1 MADKETKD
9 DAIAEGNKPGM
20 PDGDDGPGGTS
31 PLPSPMVHR
40 ESHSPQTR
48 AD

>member
-9 DAIAEGNKPGM
+9 DAKQEGNAPGR
-20 PDGDDGPGGTS
+20 PDSDDIKIPAAT
-31 PLPSPMVHR
+31 VHR
-40 ESHSPQTR
+40 ESHSPMTK